1 MNKFVLILIVSSNIF
16 FGSIASA
23 KMKPVADFQDWGVY
37 SNDSNSCWIASG
49 PLKVENT
56 KNGKPANNVTRGE
69 IILFVSYFPKK
80 GVLGEVSFAG
90 GYTFIPGQM
99 IDLQIGSIKYGLIPD
114 GNFAWATNS
123 DIDTKIRIS
132 MTRGS
137 EAIISAESTRGTK
150 TKDTFSLRGFTAALK
165 DAKKRCGV

>member
-1 MNKFVLILIVSSNIF
+1 MNKFVLILIVSSNIV

-23 KMKPVADFQDWGVY
+23 TDETCSRFSRLGCIL
-37 SNDSNSCWIASG
+37 SNDTNSCWIASG

-56 KNGKPANNVTRGE
+56 KNGKPAKNVTRGE
-69 IILFVSYFPKK
+69 IILFCSYLPKK

-90 GYTFIPGQM
+90 GYTFVPGQM
-99 IDLQIGSIKYGLIPD
+99 IDLQIGSTKYALIPD

-137 EAIISAESTRGTK
+137 DSNY
-150 TKDTFSLRGFTAALK
+150 
-165 DAKKRCGV
+165 

>member
-1 MNKFVLILIVSSNIF
+1 
-16 FGSIASA
+16 
-23 KMKPVADFQDWGVY
+23 
-37 SNDSNSCWIASG
+37 
-49 PLKVENT
+49 
-56 KNGKPANNVTRGE
+56 
-69 IILFVSYFPKK
+69 
-80 GVLGEVSFAG
+80 
-90 GYTFIPGQM
+90 M
-99 IDLQIGSIKYGLIPD
+99 IDLQIGSTKYSLIPD

-123 DIDTKIRIS
+123 DIYTKIRIS

>member
-1 MNKFVLILIVSSNIF
+1 MNKFVLILIVSSNIV

-37 SNDSNSCWIASG
+37 SNDTNSCWIASG
-49 PLKVENT
+49 QLKVENT
-56 KNGKPANNVTRGE
+56 KNGKPAKNVTRGE

-90 GYTFIPGQM
+90 GYTFVPGQM
-99 IDLQIGSIKYGLIPD
+99 IDLQIGSTKYALIPD